1 MAEPTMSPPQ
11 LRAFVAA
18 AGAGSFTAA
27 GVELGLAQASVSELV
42 RRLEEDYG
50 LVLFSRGGRRLRLT
64 DAGTLLLPVAEQVL
78 AALAYADETLRAFH
92 GLRGGSATFG
102 VMRNAEYYLLADLAA
117 TFHHRYPEVE
127 VRLIGQNSVE
137 VAAAV
142 RSGALE
148 AGLVVLPVDD
158 VGLDVRPLLHDEVVV
173 VTSVPERWG
182 ETVDADALAQAP
194 LVLYDAHYGWHD
206 PTRRQVLDLAGA
218 LGVALHPIIE
228 VEHITSALRLVA
240 RGVGDTFVSR
250 AVTTATDFPAG
261 LHVVPFSPPLHDTV
275 ASITRDAGILS
286 PATRA
291 LLELAERMLLA
302 RST

>member
-1 MAEPTMSPPQ
+1 MSPPQ

-18 AGAGSFTAA
+18 AETGSFTAA
-27 GVELGLAQASVSELV
+27 GMELGLAQASVSELV

-50 LVLFSRGGRRLRLT
+50 LVLFSRGGRRLTLT
-64 DAGTLLLPVAEQVL
+64 GAGRLLLPVAEQAL
-78 AALAYADETLRAFH
+78 AALTHADETLRAFR

-117 TFHHRYPEVE
+117 TFHQRYPDVE

-142 RSGALE
+142 SSGELE

-158 VGLDVRPLLHDEVVV
+158 EGLDVRPLLHDEVVV
-173 VTSVPERWG
+173 VTAVPQRWG
-182 ETVDADALAQAP
+182 ATVDAAALAQAP
-194 LVLYDAHYGWHD
+194 LVLYDAHYGWRD
-206 PTRRQVLDLAGA
+206 PTRRQVLALARG
-218 LGVALHPIIE
+218 LGVTLHPIVE

-240 RGVGDTFVSR
+240 RGIGDTFVSR
-250 AVTTATDFPAG
+250 AVTTATDFPPA
-261 LHVVPFSPPLHDTV
+261 LHVVPFSPPMHDTV

-291 LLELAERMLLA
+291 LLELAEQMLLA